1 MQSVT
6 LPMTEYQS
14 LDDAALVDRARSNA
28 DAFAALYHRYLT
40 PLYRYLYHRVGNE
53 KDAEDLAAQ
62 VFTEVL
68 EGLETYRE
76 RGRFAAWLFTIARRK
91 LIDLYRQR
99 ATAPLDDYPDVSID
113 VDDAFE
119 QCELQERLAHLLA
132 RLDED
137 QLELLRLRFSAG
149 LQFSEIAS
157 ILGQSKGAVKM
168 RLYRTLD
175 WLRVVW
181 ENNYEK

>member
-14 LDDAALVDRARSNA
+14 LDDAALVDRARDNS

-76 RGRFAAWLFTIARRK
+76 RGRFASWLFTIARRR

-99 ATAPLDDYPDVSID
+99 ATVPLDDPPCEALNL
-113 VDDAFE
+113 DDALE
-119 QCELQERLAHLLA
+119 HCESQERLDHLLT

-149 LQFSEIAS
+149 LKFSEIAS
-157 ILGQSKGAVKM
+157 ILGKNKGAVKM

-175 WLRVVW
+175 WLRVAW

>member
-1 MQSVT
+1 MQSIT
-6 LPMTEYQS
+6 LPRTEYQS
-14 LDDAALVDRARSNA
+14 LDDAALVDHARNNA

-76 RGRFAAWLFTIARRK
+76 RGRFASWLFTIARRR
-91 LIDLYRQR
+91 LVDLYRQR
-99 ATAPLDDYPDVSID
+99 TPEPLDDPSDGAINLDDVL
-113 VDDAFE
+113 E
-119 QCELQERLAHLLA
+119 QCESQERLAHLLTG
-132 RLDED
+132 LDEG

-149 LQFSEIAS
+149 LKFSEIAS
-157 ILGQSKGAVKM
+157 VLGQSEGAVKM
-168 RLYRTLD
+168 KLYRTLD
-175 WLRVVW
+175 WLRVMW